1 MSAPKNEENLISQL
15 LEETYEISRPSQVF
29 DAGTLEHYF
38 QLRTSQIEKEE
49 ENPFVQLFYLQG
61 ISFFPFVYVKEIG
74 AFRINFKSKII
85 DFPQNWGVFEF
96 FRESFESME
105 MKLFRIK
112 DFDETL
118 YEVLSGSEGFN
129 GEPCLL
135 KTQAGAYLFV
145 LEDGDSSKIKMIQ
158 DLIEE
163 MEIKKA
169 S

>member
-15 LEETYEISRPSQVF
+15 LEETYEISRPSHVF
-29 DAGTLEHYF
+29 DAGTLQHYF
-38 QLRTSQIEKEE
+38 QLRTSQLEKEE

-61 ISFFPFVYVKEIG
+61 IRFFSFLYLKEIG
-74 AFRINFKSKII
+74 SFRLNYKNKII
-85 DFPQNWGVFEF
+85 DFPENWGVFEL
-96 FRESFESME
+96 FRKCFNTIEAR
-105 MKLFRIK
+105 LFRIK
-112 DFDETL
+112 DYDETL
-118 YEVLSGSEGFN
+118 YEVLSGSDGFN

-135 KTQAGAYLFV
+135 KTQTGAYLFV
-145 LEDGDSSKIKMIQ
+145 IEDGDSSKIKMIQ